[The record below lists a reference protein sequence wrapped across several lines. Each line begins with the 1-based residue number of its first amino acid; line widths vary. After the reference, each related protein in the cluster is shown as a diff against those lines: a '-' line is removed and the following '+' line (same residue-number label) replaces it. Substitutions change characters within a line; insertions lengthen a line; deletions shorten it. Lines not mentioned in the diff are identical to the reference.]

1 VTSRDVELTTP
12 EILRLLSAGASGA
25 IVMALREGPLRTK
38 ELTERVRGYTPR
50 TVYRYANKLTELGVI
65 ERQEEPGV
73 PSKVIHSLTE
83 PCGRELCEL
92 IDAYADASLTRLP
105 NGEIDAHA
113 WGSLGLLADLWESGM
128 IEALNYGP
136 RSPTELARG
145 EHDLS
150 YHQVNRR
157 AGLFAIGGFLHEA
170 SVGGRRRNYELTEKA
185 RRTMA
190 LVAGIGRWRRRHIVP
205 EGTPGLLPREAGSLL
220 RTALPLV
227 ALPEYSGKGI
237 GIEITAEDMDG
248 SEADTVWASV
258 GPNGIVL
265 THKEP
270 LPEVNVRARGRVTYL
285 IDALLDGSHKGIQ
298 ISGDHHLF
306 KTCLSRLN
314 AVLWEKTVDVSSSP
328 AETMA
333 SGDDDP
339 ELSHR

>member
-1 VTSRDVELTTP
+1 MTSREVELTTP
-12 EILRLLSAGASGA
+12 AVLRLLSAGASGA
-25 IVMALREGPLRTK
+25 IVMALRDGPLRTK

-50 TVYRYANKLTELGVI
+50 TVYRYTSKLTDLGVI
-65 ERQEEPGV
+65 GRQEEPGV

-145 EHDLS
+145 EHNLS

-157 AGLFAIGGFLHEA
+157 AGLFAIGGFLRETSA
-170 SVGGRRRNYELTEKA
+170 AGRRRRYELTEKA

-205 EGTPGLLPREAGSLL
+205 EGTPGLAPRETGSLL

-227 ALPEYSGKGI
+227 SLPEHSGKGI
-237 GIEITAEDMDG
+237 RIQIAAEDMDNG
-248 SEADTVWASV
+248 ETDEVWASIEPDGGVLIREEALPGV
-258 GPNGIVL
+258 GAQ
-265 THKEP
+265 
-270 LPEVNVRARGRVTYL
+270 ARGRAPHLV
-285 IDALLDGSHKGIQ
+285 DALLDGSCKGIR
-298 ISGDHHLF
+298 ISGDRHLLE
-306 KTCLSRLN
+306 TCLSRLN
-314 AVLWEKTVDVSSSP
+314 AVLWEQALDLSATP
-328 AETMA
+328 AEA
-333 SGDDDP
+333 VAGGGDGA
-339 ELSHR
+339 ELGNR